1 MYHLVHPDTIPVWVE
16 AGGATVAQEDELA
29 FAELEAALLDDL
41 ADEDAFWLELEITAG
56 MLEVVRIVLVVTP
69 C

>member
-1 MYHLVHPDTIPVWVE
+1 MPVCVE

-41 ADEDAFWLELEITAG
+41 ADEDAFWLELETLAE

-69 C
+69 F